1 MKKNF
6 LSNIAITVI
15 AIILNFSFKI
25 YLANLISKE
34 DLGIYYTMID
44 IISLFLIVFIGS
56 RSSMVVYYNQ
66 TKDDATILNLFRYSI
81 LAVTI
86 FSLVVIVPLAKDFLG
101 ISIPYM
107 FFALLLVSQ
116 AFYTYFY
123 NQLGVYRM
131 YQETNIITLLEA
143 ILIIGLFFVLKPF
156 FDYFESLIVATAL
169 NFLILSFY
177 IFYKKPYKEP
187 LLAKVEINTQTR
199 EFIGNSFVAS
209 LEFALGMLSIYIS
222 VIFFTKYFTLSD
234 LADFQVVVKSIYFYF
249 LILFVFPIFKFVFP
263 ELSKLIS
270 QNDIDEIKKLQK
282 WIFRYSIIVTIISA
296 FLTFGFA
303 FFGIEYLFGKE
314 YVNSSQMLIPLVL
327 VFFFVLQNGFLTSLI
342 KGYNGF
348 KTTFIIRFIGIVVFV
363 LSFYIL
369 QSFESNPINVIY
381 AFLMGHLITY
391 ALLKTKSKGLF

>member
-6 LSNIAITVI
+6 LSNIALTLI

-25 YLANLISKE
+25 YLANLISKN

-66 TKDDATILNLFRYSI
+66 TKDDTTILNLFRYSI
-81 LAVTI
+81 FAVTI
-86 FSLVVIVPLAKDFLG
+86 FSLAVILPFAKDFLN
-101 ISIPYM
+101 ISIPYL
-107 FFALLLVSQ
+107 FFALLLISQ
-116 AFYTYFY
+116 AIYTYFY

-131 YQETNIITLLEA
+131 YKETNTITLLEA
-143 ILIIGLFFVLKPF
+143 ILIIGLFFVLNSF
-156 FDYFESLIVATAL
+156 FDYFESLIVATTL
-169 NFLILSFY
+169 NFIILSFY
-177 IFYKKPYKEP
+177 ILWNKPYKEP
-187 LLAKVEINTQTR
+187 KFSKIELNLQTR

-209 LEFALGMLSIYIS
+209 LEFALGMLSVYIS

-270 QNDIDEIKKLQK
+270 QNNRDEIVKLQK
-282 WIFRYSIIVTIISA
+282 WIFRYSIVVTFISA
-296 FLTFGFA
+296 CLTFIFA
-303 FFGIEYLFGKE
+303 FYGIEYLFGKE
-314 YVNSSQMLIPLVL
+314 YLNSSKMLIPLVL

-342 KGYNGF
+342 KSQNGF
-348 KTTFIIRFIGIVVFV
+348 KTTFIIRFVGIVIFIV
-363 LSFYIL
+363 SFYIL
-369 QSFESNPINVIY
+369 QLFESNQINVIY
-381 AFLMGHLITY
+381 AFLIGHLITY
-391 ALLKTKSKGLF
+391 ALLKIVSSKS

>member
-6 LSNIAITVI
+6 LSSIALTLIAIV
-15 AIILNFSFKI
+15 LNFSFKI
-25 YLANLISKE
+25 YLANLISKD

-81 LAVTI
+81 FAMTL
-86 FSLVVIVPLAKDFLG
+86 FSLIVIVPLAKDFLN
-101 ISIPYM
+101 ISIPYL
-107 FFALLLVSQ
+107 FFGLLLVSQ
-116 AFYTYFY
+116 AIYTYFY

-131 YQETNIITLLEA
+131 YKETNIISILEA
-143 ILIIGLFFVLKPF
+143 VLIIGLFFVLNSF
-156 FDYFESLIVATAL
+156 FDYFEALIVATAL

-187 LLAKVEINTQTR
+187 VLSKILINGQTR
-199 EFIGNSFVAS
+199 EFISNSFIAS

-263 ELSKLIS
+263 ELSNLITKNETDEVDKLT
-270 QNDIDEIKKLQK
+270 K
-282 WIFRYSIIVTIISA
+282 WIFNYSIIVTLISA
-296 FLTFGFA
+296 ILTLFFA
-303 FFGIEYLFGKE
+303 FYAIEYLFGKE
-314 YVNSSQMLIPLVL
+314 YLNSIQMLIPLVF

-342 KGYNGF
+342 KSKNGF
-348 KTTFIIRFIGIVVFV
+348 KTTFVIRFVGIAVFV
-363 LSFYIL
+363 GSFYIL
-369 QSFESNPINVIY
+369 QFFETNPINVIY
-381 AFLMGHLITY
+381 AFLIGHLITY
-391 ALLKTKSKGLF
+391 ALLKIVSSKS